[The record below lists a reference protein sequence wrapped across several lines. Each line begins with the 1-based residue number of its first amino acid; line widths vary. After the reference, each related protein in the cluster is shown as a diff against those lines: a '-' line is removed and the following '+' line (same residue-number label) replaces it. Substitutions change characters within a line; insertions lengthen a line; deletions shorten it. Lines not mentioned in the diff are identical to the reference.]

1 MPGSA
6 CLAAA
11 LTTCVVSK
19 HPSLEASGEC
29 CTLLRRQWLA
39 HSEHP
44 ASCTRALRS
53 YCKGQLAA
61 GLQGTQRAVLL
72 SHINPASISCRRA
85 FAPLVD
91 AGFLEIVYGGAEQGA
106 FLVNHAIVKS
116 IHLTGSAATYDAIV
130 WGPGKPKVSPGA
142 AHCPV
147 CTVAALSQNAQG
159 RASLVACHIPAC
171 IGIGLLVLSP
181 ESPGSVRFQLQ
192 PQHMHSCASP
202 GTEVCQLRLP
212 GRLPC

>member
-1 MPGSA
+1 MLP
-6 CLAAA
+6 
-11 LTTCVVSK
+11 
-19 HPSLEASGEC
+19 
-29 CTLLRRQWLA
+29 
-39 HSEHP
+39 
-44 ASCTRALRS
+44 
-53 YCKGQLAA
+53 
-61 GLQGTQRAVLL
+61 
-72 SHINPASISCRRA
+72 SHIKPASISCRRA

-142 AHCPV
+142 AHCPS

-159 RASLVACHIPAC
+159 RASLVACQVPAC
-171 IGIGLLVLSP
+171 TGTGLWVLSP
-181 ESPGSVRFQLQ
+181 ESPGSVRVQLQ
-192 PQHMHSCASP
+192 PQHLFSCASA

-212 GRLPC
+212 GRLLC